1 MLVIDPRA
9 NASIRPYDLPGVG
22 FSAFYANYRNLPLT
36 NPFPDGKVTIGANS
50 ALYKFMSM

>member
-9 NASIRPYDLPGVG
+9 DACIRPYNLPGVG
-22 FSAFYANYRNLPLT
+22 FSAFYANYRKLWLT
-36 NPFPDGKVTIGANS
+36 NPGGDGKVTIGANS

>member
-9 NASIRPYDLPGVG
+9 EASIRPYNLPGVG
-22 FSAFYANYRNLPLT
+22 FSAFYAKYRKLWLT

-50 ALYKFMSM
+50 AV